1 MAIRSTYNPL
11 NVLVSI
17 LLIGALTS
25 CKEEITDIGT
35 SFLRD
40 TVFTGSQT
48 VNDLFTLSS
57 RTKQAVYAQERLF
70 NLNFSSPYLFIGS
83 VPDESL
89 EAWPILKVPYIPDSL
104 GTITSVELVLSMPFH
119 FMYGSA
125 GENIEFAVYLESKK
139 IITEGTS
146 SLTLTD
152 LDPQPVATF
161 QGSVKSD
168 SVVTSI
174 RLTLD
179 SARVIPLMRT
189 TGLSVVLVPQASMKN
204 IRAFASKENGATK
217 DNPHFSVKFTKSNP
231 DTTYTKDELPS
242 YDFHLVADK
251 SSDQPDQFSLRGAVA
266 RRERITINI
275 KDIRSRLALDPYTT
289 INSALL
295 QFQLVSKT
303 SSTVPTDTAPP
314 VLVEI
319 STPNIEDSAEYL
331 GAYGTVDN
339 AANNVYNF
347 QIRGFIEQA
356 IRRNQDS
363 LVVELRTGFPTNPTR
378 MINLESIG
386 VEDYHLNR
394 WTFYN
399 AVAVDPLKRPRLSIT
414 YSFLR

>member
-1 MAIRSTYNPL
+1 MSIRSTYNPL

-48 VNDLFTLSS
+48 IDDLFTMSS
-57 RTKQAVYAQERLF
+57 RTKQAVYAQEKLF
-70 NLNFSSPYLFIGS
+70 NLNFVSPYLFIGT
-83 VPDESL
+83 VTDESL
-89 EAWPILKVPYIPDSL
+89 EAWPVLKVPFIPDSL
-104 GTITSVELVLSMPFH
+104 GTITNVELVLSMPFH
-119 FMYGSA
+119 FVYGPG
-125 GENIEFAVYLESKK
+125 GENIEFSVYLESKK
-139 IITEGTS
+139 LITEGTS

-152 LDPQPVATF
+152 LDPEPVATF
-161 QGSVKSD
+161 QGSIKSD
-168 SVVTSI
+168 SVASI
-174 RLTLD
+174 RIKLD
-179 SARVIPLMRT
+179 SARVTPLLRT
-189 TGLSVVLVPQASMKN
+189 AGLSIVLVPNASMKN
-204 IRAFASKENGATK
+204 IRAFASKENGVAA
-217 DNPHFSVKFTKSNP
+217 DNPHLSLTFTKSAP
-231 DTTYTKDELPS
+231 DTTYTRDEVPS
-242 YDFHLVADK
+242 YDFHLIADR
-251 SSDQPDQFSLRGAVA
+251 SADQPDQFSIRGAVA

-275 KDIRSRLALDPYTT
+275 KDIRSRFALDPYST

-295 QFQLVSKT
+295 QFQLVSRT
-303 SSTVPTDTAPP
+303 SSIVPVDTATP

-319 STPNIEDSAEYL
+319 STPNTEDSAEYL
-331 GAYGTVDN
+331 AAYGTVDKT
-339 AANNVYNF
+339 ANNVYNF

-363 LVVELRTGFPTNPTR
+363 LVVELRTGFPVNPTR
-378 MINLESIG
+378 TINLESIG

-399 AVAVDPLKRPRLSIT
+399 VGAADLLKRPRLSIT